1 MALAFTDNNFENEV
15 LNSEVPV
22 LVDFYADWCGPCKMM
37 APVIE
42 ELSTQYEGKAK
53 IGKLDVDQ
61 NGVTAQKYRVMS
73 IPTILLIKDGK
84 VVETVVGAVPKQQLE
99 AKIKSVL

>member
-1 MALAFTDNNFENEV
+1 MALAFTDSNFEQEV
-15 LNSEVPV
+15 INSEVPV

-42 ELSTQYEGKAK
+42 ELSAKYEGKAK

-73 IPTILLIKDGK
+73 IPTILIIKDGK
-84 VVETVVGAVPKQQLE
+84 VVETVVGAVPKQQLD
-99 AKIKSVL
+99 AKIEAAL